1 MFEIKKKEEMAQ
13 GTIFRLD
20 IEAPEI
26 ASSAKAGQFVIL
38 MVDETGERIPITI
51 SEANPDNGTITVFVQ
66 VVGKTSALL
75 RSLNEGDTIDNVTGP
90 LGNPAEIEKLG
101 TILLV
106 GGGTGIAILRN
117 VAKAFREKDNHLVG
131 IIGARNKD
139 LLILEKEMRHLCNE
153 TIITTDDGSYGEKGF
168 VTQPMERYIQ
178 EHPDEV
184 KLVYAIGPIIMMKN
198 VCKITKKYN
207 IKTMVSL
214 NPIMVDGTGMCGACR
229 VSVGGKTKFC
239 CVDGP
244 DFDGHQVDFD
254 ELQKRNLTY
263 VQEEKISLLHSIRK

>member
-1 MFEIKKKEEMAQ
+1 MFEIKKKEEMAE
-13 GTIFRLD
+13 GTIIRLD

-26 ASSAKAGQFVIL
+26 ASSAKAGQFIII
-38 MVDETGERIPITI
+38 MVNETGERIPITI
-51 SEANPDNGTITVFVQ
+51 SDTNPVTGIITIFVQ

-75 RSLNEGDTIDNVTGP
+75 RSLEEGDVIENISGP
-90 LGNPAEIEKLG
+90 LGNPAEIEKFG
-101 TILLV
+101 TIVLV

-117 VAKAFREKDNHLVG
+117 IAKAFKEKGNHLVG

-139 LLILEKEMRHLCNE
+139 LLILEKEMNFLCDE
-153 TIITTDDGSYGEKGF
+153 LIITTDDGSYGEKGF
-168 VTQPMERYIQ
+168 VTQPLERYLN
-178 EHPDEV
+178 EHPDV

-198 VCKITKKYN
+198 VTILTKKFN

-229 VSVGGKTKFC
+229 VSIGGKTKFC

-244 DFDGHQVDFD
+244 DFDGHLVDFD
-254 ELQKRNLTY
+254 ELQKRNMTY
-263 VQEEKISLLHSIRK
+263 LREEKISVLHSIRK